1 MRHYP
6 SLLRAT
12 VAALL
17 VLGAITGAA
26 FAQPFEDAPRRDLQ
40 PPAPFPPPG
49 TRPGAVDGLPPGV
62 TIGSV
67 PANVPVAETAP
78 APAPAPPLG
87 TVFASDREDC
97 ADDTE
102 NSDKKIAS
110 CSRVIAG
117 NTENAANRSHAY
129 RSRGAA
135 YYNKNDYDRA
145 IADFSE
151 AMKLDPNIV
160 PPSFALAYH
169 RRGFAYVEKKDY
181 DLAIA
186 DHGEANKLDSSSA
199 EV

>member
-40 PPAPFPPPG
+40 PPVAFPPPG
-49 TRPGAVDGLPPGV
+49 TRPGAVGGLPPGV

-78 APAPAPPLG
+78 ALAPAPPLG

-110 CSRVIAG
+110 CSRVIAD
-117 NTENAANRSHAY
+117 NTENAAKLRPDLYAASRRLLTNITPRSA
-129 RSRGAA
+129 RGPV
-135 YYNKNDYDRA
+135 K
-145 IADFSE
+145 
-151 AMKLDPNIV
+151 
-160 PPSFALAYH
+160 
-169 RRGFAYVEKKDY
+169 RRTRRPG
-181 DLAIA
+181 
-186 DHGEANKLDSSSA
+186 
-199 EV
+199 